1 MHACM
6 RTLPREKSETRE
18 KNSSMIEKQ
27 LSREKSNK
35 QMKLTVRKLDFC
47 EQ

>member
-6 RTLPREKSETRE
+6 RTLPREKSETRKK
-18 KNSSMIEKQ
+18 KNSSVIEKQ

-35 QMKLTVRKLDFC
+35 QMKLTVGKLDFL
-47 EQ
+47 